1 MGLVFFWKY
10 WPACGELRSFD
21 VGKDA
26 GCWVDGCEQECC
38 IRKLKRGIVRREPL
52 MCQGLRDGAL
62 DCLKGTVF
70 VSELELVVGDLRV
83 WSWVTVTAW
92 MLCGLSSIFP
102 LWKGCVSEL

>member
-1 MGLVFFWKY
+1 M
-10 WPACGELRSFD
+10 
-21 VGKDA
+21 
-26 GCWVDGCEQECC
+26 
-38 IRKLKRGIVRREPL
+38 KREIVRRELL

-70 VSELELVVGDLRV
+70 VSELELVVGELRV

-102 LWKGCVSEL
+102 PWKGCVVEV

>member
-1 MGLVFFWKY
+1 MVFFWKY
-10 WPACGELRSFD
+10 WLACGELRSFY

-26 GCWVDGCEQECC
+26 GSMVVNRNVAFE
-38 IRKLKRGIVRREPL
+38 KLKRGVVRRELL

-70 VSELELVVGDLRV
+70 VSELELVVGELRV

-102 LWKGCVSEL
+102 PWKGCVSEV